1 MPFLFSLVILTD
13 NFPLEYH
20 LSQMHNRV
28 TAMQGLA
35 FDRAFRQWH
44 IRSKNDVSTIIISR
58 RGSDGAL
65 LFGTAAPRLRSV
77 WSSETKK

>member
-1 MPFLFSLVILTD
+1 
-13 NFPLEYH
+13 
-20 LSQMHNRV
+20 
-28 TAMQGLA
+28 MQGLA